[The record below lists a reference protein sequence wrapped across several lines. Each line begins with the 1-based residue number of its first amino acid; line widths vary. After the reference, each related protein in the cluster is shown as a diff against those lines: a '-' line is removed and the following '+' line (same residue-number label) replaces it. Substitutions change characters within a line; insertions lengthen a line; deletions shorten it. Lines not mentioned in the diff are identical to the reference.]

1 MAGKGKEE
9 DRPVNLADIAEAV
22 GVSMM
27 TVSLALRD
35 HSRISEK
42 TKRRVREKAEE
53 LGYVRDPELSRL
65 MAYIRN
71 RKATKFQA
79 NLGFLHCLPHP
90 LSKDANK
97 YLFQLYE
104 SARDKA
110 AELGYSLNVI
120 WLTEKGM
127 SKRRISQILEAR
139 NVQGVLMAPI
149 PHNLNFQPGDRMDAS
164 KVSGVNIGYSVTNPR
179 YSRITVNHYQAI
191 NLAMDKLWE
200 MGYRRIGLTMDE
212 VSSARVR
219 DLWLAGFASWQYTHF
234 HRMRVSPLI
243 IQKDWKAEI
252 KEWMDDFKP
261 DVVMTQ
267 AALTQSSLVELGYD
281 IPGDVGV
288 AYLNANFQRGKV
300 GGIVQDNRTEGQLAI
315 EYLIS
320 QILSRRTGPPD
331 NNVTIMVKGVWRP
344 GNTLRD

>member
-1 MAGKGKEE
+1 MAGTGKSDE
-9 DRPVNLADIAEAV
+9 RPVNLADIAEAV

-42 TKRRVREKAEE
+42 TKRLVREKAEE

-79 NLGFLHCLPHP
+79 NLGFLHCLTHP
-90 LSKDANK
+90 LSKEAND

-104 SARDKA
+104 AARDQA
-110 AELGYSLNVI
+110 AELGYSLNII

-127 SKRRISQILEAR
+127 TKRRIAQILEAR
-139 NVQGVLMAPI
+139 NIQGVLVAPT
-149 PHNLNFQPGDRMDAS
+149 PLDLGFQPGDRMDAS
-164 KVSGVNIGYSVTNPR
+164 KVSGVTIGYSVVNPR

-191 NLAMDKLWE
+191 NLAMDRLWE
-200 MGYRRIGLTMDE
+200 IGYRRIGLAMDE
-212 VSSARVR
+212 ISSARVR
-219 DLWLAGFASWQYTHF
+219 DLWLAGFAAWQYTHF
-234 HRMRVSPLI
+234 HRMRVSPLVL
-243 IQKDWKAEI
+243 QKDWKLEM
-252 KEWMDDFKP
+252 KEWMGDFKP

-267 AALTQSSLVELGYD
+267 AGLAQSTLVELGYRVPD
-281 IPGDVGV
+281 DVGV

-300 GGIVQDNRTEGQLAI
+300 GGIVQDIRTEGQLAI
-315 EYLIS
+315 EYLVS
-320 QILSRRTGPPD
+320 QILSRRTGVPD
-331 NNVTIMVKGVWRP
+331 NNVTIMVKGSWRS
-344 GNTLRD
+344 GNTLKG